1 MAVFLGVVAAGRVV
15 FGIDGFVG
23 AVVVGAVAAASIGL
37 HVCVIPVVHPVV
49 MFVPVIY
56 CVGVSS
62 SVHPVPSVSPV
73 PALARDGATVR

>member
-23 AVVVGAVAAASIGL
+23 AVAVGAAAASIGL